1 MGEIKK
7 EDVVRLAKLSRLS
20 LDDNEVTRYQKE
32 IESILHYFDKL
43 QDVDTE
49 GLKPTFQVTALS
61 NVTRPDEISD
71 YKTNR
76 AELMKNA
83 PDTEQD
89 MFKVGR
95 MVG

>member
-49 GLKPTFQVTALS
+49 GLKPTFQVTGLS
-61 NVTRPDEISD
+61 NVTRQDEISD